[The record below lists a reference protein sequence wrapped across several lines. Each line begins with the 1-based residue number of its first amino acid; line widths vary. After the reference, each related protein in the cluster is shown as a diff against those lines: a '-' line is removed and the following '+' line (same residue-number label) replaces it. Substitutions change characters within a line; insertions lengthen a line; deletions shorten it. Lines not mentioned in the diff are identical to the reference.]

1 MSKSDTGRIGVY
13 GASGSGKSSYV
24 KQRIRGRKRVIVF
37 DPMMEY
43 GGAGVVHC
51 FTVEQVRKEMVRN
64 WKGFRIS
71 YLPPAGK
78 EARALSQLSG
88 LILVAQEQ
96 YKGRDSGDV
105 LTLVVEEMNLAF
117 PVHGGAEKSPK
128 FAEVCSRGR
137 HSFVEVIGASQR
149 IAEVATR
156 WRGNCTETVILRQ
169 NGAAD
174 TSAAIQSTG
183 ASKADVTALV
193 NLEYL
198 HEKQGTIT
206 HGAISFGKSKKT
218 T

>member
-1 MSKSDTGRIGVY
+1 MSKSNTGRIGVY

-24 KQRIRGRKRVIVF
+24 KQRIKGRKRVIVF
-37 DPMMEY
+37 DPMEEY
-43 GGAGVVHC
+43 GGAGIATC
-51 FTVEQVRKEMVRN
+51 KTVEQVRQAMVKD

-71 YLPPAGK
+71 YVPPAGK
-78 EARALSQLSG
+78 EARAISQLCS

-117 PVHGGAEKSPK
+117 PVHGGAEKAPK

-137 HSFVEVIGASQR
+137 HSFIEVIGASQR

-174 TSAAIQSTG
+174 TGAAVQSTG
-183 ASKADVTALV
+183 ASANDVKALV

-198 HEKQGTIT
+198 HEKQGSIT
-206 HGAISFGKSKKT
+206 HGKISFGKSKKT